1 LLVRFL
7 SKISPSTFSIAVYLS
22 RIYMKTN
29 NKFAAEEL
37 IRLYAAFEKIKID
50 VAKELFKIGSYYKVV
65 GLFNELNLLELEKRY
80 GLFVIEM
87 FGDAYFAL
95 RKFREAVTCYEYVI
109 SKVAG
114 AKQSRIKAAECHY
127 QLGSIHKSKFRLE
140 QYKKRFGVNSRV
152 EALEIML
159 GMHGSLKKNYQ
170 LNNHLSLKYG
180 IEIHYKVKCC

>member
-1 LLVRFL
+1 
-7 SKISPSTFSIAVYLS
+7 
-22 RIYMKTN
+22 MKTN

-37 IRLYAAFEKIKID
+37 VRLYSTFDKIKLD

-65 GLFNELNLLELEKRY
+65 GLFNKLSLFELEKQY
-80 GLFVIEM
+80 GLVAIEV

-127 QLGSIHKSKFRLE
+127 QLGSIYKSKFMLD
-140 QYKKRFGVNSRV
+140 QYKVRFGVNPRV
-152 EALEIML
+152 ETLEIML
-159 GMHGSLKKNYQ
+159 GISGALKKNYQ

-180 IEIHYKVKCC
+180 IDIHHKVKCC